1 MSHYGHGNH
10 SEKVTQFGAY
20 SFAALGAV
28 EMYFNLAKHKS
39 FLVANIPMLHF
50 DVSNAAYG
58 IVLAGSTATAL
69 AIARGWGIKTIA
81 MVGLMA
87 CIAFSGVT
95 SCTNKSVRLTDL
107 PPSHAGKAIEPQE
120 TEKVDERQASLGF
133 AGKEWGVTDQK
144 AMTDKAKAA
153 GYKVVAQYL
162 NDTQVAWCDL
172 DDDKDGIP
180 NRQETDLSA
189 LNCTTGHIWKARKGR

>member
-20 SFAALGAV
+20 VLAGLGTT

-107 PPSHAGKAIEPQE
+107 PPSHSGPLLEEE
-120 TEKVDERQASLGF
+120 TEKVDQRQAALGF
-133 AGKEWGVTDQK
+133 AGKEWGLMDQK
-144 AMTDKAKAA
+144 AMADKAKAT
-153 GYKVVAQYL
+153 GYVVVAQYL
-162 NDTQVAWCDL
+162 SDSQVEWCDL
-172 DDDKDGIP
+172 DDDKDGIT
-180 NRQETDLSA
+180 NRQETDLAA
-189 LNCTTGHIWKARKGR
+189 LNCTTGQIWRARKGR

>member
-58 IVLAGSTATAL
+58 IVLATSTATAL
-69 AIARGWGIKTIA
+69 AIARGWGLKTIA

-107 PPSHAGKAIEPQE
+107 PPSHSGPLREEE
-120 TEKVDERQASLGF
+120 TEKVDQRQAALGF
-133 AGKEWGVTDQK
+133 AGKEWGLMDQK
-144 AMTDKAKAA
+144 AMSDKAKAS
-153 GYKVVAQYL
+153 GYVVVAQYMS
-162 NDTQVAWCDL
+162 DAQVEWCDG
-172 DDDKDGIP
+172 DDDKDGVP
-180 NRQETDLSA
+180 NRQETDLAA
-189 LNCTTGHIWKARKGR
+189 LNCTTGQIWRARKGR

>member
-1 MSHYGHGNH
+1 MSHYGHGN

-28 EMYFNLAKHKS
+28 EMYFNLVKHKS

-81 MVGLMA
+81 MAGLLTG
-87 CIAFSGVT
+87 IAFSGVT
-95 SCTNKSVRLTDL
+95 SCTNKSVSLADL
-107 PPSHAGKAIEPQE
+107 PPSHSESEKAEPQK

-133 AGKEWGVTDQK
+133 AGKEWGMTDQWV
-144 AMTDKAKAA
+144 MGDKAKAA
-153 GYKVVAQYL
+153 GYIVVAQHMS
-162 NDTQVAWCDL
+162 DAQVEWCDG
-172 DDDKDGIP
+172 DDDKDGVP
-180 NRQETDLSA
+180 NRQETDLAA
-189 LNCTTGHIWKARKGR
+189 LNCTTGQIWRARKGR